1 MAKSKMNIKYKSRK
15 RERNKKKE
23 IDPKSEMKS
32 NIITVISIGL
42 VIAFVYVGV
51 ILLEKSGAF
60 EAGYT
65 KPDKVTEI
73 SYSDILIGEAFNRNE
88 SDYLVLFDEFDSNT
102 YDVYVR
108 GLAEQYESKNI
119 YYVDMSLSPNKNYK
133 SEEVNT
139 NPKNVNDLKING
151 ITLMRVLN
159 GKVTE
164 YITGSENVANYLK
177 KWKKS

>member
-73 SYSDILIGEAFNRNE
+73 SYSDILIGEVFNRNE

-139 NPKNVNDLKING
+139 NPKNVNDLKINE

-164 YITGSENVANYLK
+164 YITGSENIANYLK
-177 KWKKS
+177 K

>member
-73 SYSDILIGEAFNRNE
+73 SYSDILIGEVFNRNE
-88 SDYLVLFDEFDSNT
+88 SDYLVLFDEFDSDT

-139 NPKNVNDLKING
+139 NPKNVNDLKINE

-164 YITGSENVANYLK
+164 YITGSENIANYLK
-177 KWKKS
+177 K